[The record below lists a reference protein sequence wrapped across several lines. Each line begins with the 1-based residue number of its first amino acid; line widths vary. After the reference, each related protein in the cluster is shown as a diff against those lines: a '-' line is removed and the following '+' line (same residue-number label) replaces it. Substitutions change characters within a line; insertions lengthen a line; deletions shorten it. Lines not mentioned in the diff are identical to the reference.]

1 MKKITLILAMVL
13 MMSAS
18 FANTGDETI
27 NRKALNAF
35 NTEFA
40 GATNASWSVSDNF
53 YKVAFTM
60 RNKTLFAYYNKSG
73 EFMAVTHYI
82 SSFQLPHYLQKRL
95 RRSYNEYWI
104 SDLFKIS
111 SNDNTSY
118 YATLE
123 NADVKIV
130 LKSDNGGSWT
140 VFSETEK
147 I

>member
-111 SNDNTSY
+111 GNDNTSY